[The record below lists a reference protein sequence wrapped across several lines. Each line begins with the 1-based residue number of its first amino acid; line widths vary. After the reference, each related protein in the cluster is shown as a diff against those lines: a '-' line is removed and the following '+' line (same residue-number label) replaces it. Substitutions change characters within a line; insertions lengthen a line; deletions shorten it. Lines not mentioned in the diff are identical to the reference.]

1 MRTILLVERDSAA
14 LKLHESALRSHGYE
28 VLRAAAAAEC
38 LEMLRWHAVDLAVVD
53 TVLPDGSGIAL
64 CRELKTRYHFP
75 ILLVSSR
82 GESRYVVEGLRA
94 GGDDYLVTPC
104 DTEVLAARVEAR
116 LRQEENRSRYICY
129 GGLKLDT
136 LSGCG
141 YLEGHDLL
149 LTQKEFA
156 LLLLLARKAEAVV
169 SKQEVL
175 REIWSGGSVSD
186 SRALWT
192 LISRLRR
199 KLKGEGSHLEISSK
213 RGAGYALEQI

>member
-94 GGDDYLVTPC
+94 
-104 DTEVLAARVEAR
+104 ARVEAR

-141 YLEGHDLL
+141 YLNGHDLL

-169 SKQEVL
+169 SKQEVQ
-175 REIWSGGSVSD
+175 REVWSGGSMAD

-199 KLKGEGSHLEISSK
+199 KLKGENAHLEISSK

>member
-1 MRTILLVERDSAA
+1 MYSILLVERESAA
-14 LKLHESALRSHGYE
+14 QKRHESALRAHGYR
-28 VLRAAAAAEC
+28 LIQASTAADC
-38 LEMLRWHAVDLAVVD
+38 REMLRWHPVDLAVLD
-53 TVLPDGSGIAL
+53 TALPDGGVAL
-64 CRELKTRYHFP
+64 CRELKARYHFP
-75 ILLVSSR
+75 ILLISNR
-82 GESRYVVEGLRA
+82 AESRYVVEGLRA
-94 GGDDYLVTPC
+94 GADDYLVTPC
-104 DTEVLAARVEAR
+104 DTEVLVARVEAQ

-141 YLEGHDLL
+141 YLDGHDLL
-149 LTQKEFA
+149 LTQKEFT
-156 LLLLLARKAEAVV
+156 LLLLLARRAEAVV
-169 SKQEVL
+169 STQEVL

-199 KLKGEGSHLEISSK
+199 KLKSESSHLEISSK